1 MPTGTVHT
9 LAKLYG
15 ELVTPYAAYVG
26 RGAIIRKF
34 SVGAAPLILWLSLWS
49 TALRVISRKVVHIV
63 LYRATT

>member
-34 SVGAAPLILWLSLWS
+34 SVGTFPHPLAQPLE
-49 TALRVISRKVVHIV
+49 H
-63 LYRATT
+63 